1 VWLRMVTSRNRIRE
15 LRLAEAQPAIKVPL
29 NFHVDKSRVAV
40 LEGCPANP
48 DKF

>member
-1 VWLRMVTSRNRIRE
+1 
-15 LRLAEAQPAIKVPL
+15 LAEAQTPIKVPL
-29 NFHVDKSRVAV
+29 GFHVDKSAVAV